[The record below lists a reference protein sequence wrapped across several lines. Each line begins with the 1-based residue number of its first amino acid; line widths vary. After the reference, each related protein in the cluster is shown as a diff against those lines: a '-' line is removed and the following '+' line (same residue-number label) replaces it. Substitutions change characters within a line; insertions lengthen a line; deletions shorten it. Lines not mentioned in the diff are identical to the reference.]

1 MQLRRDTYSAVQ
13 PPKNESSPV
22 KKLLIALAVTSTAFF
37 AQAHNQEIINLCFNS
52 EHVLLSAKLNR
63 ITQKPNEQGYTESD
77 SGKYVSLCGNIN
89 KDTID
94 TIYYRFGKLE
104 NIELEKKFEKNNP
117 LELYPHIDHPGIS
130 NVFRFKIS
138 SYTYFLNRVYGRGMD
153 VVSLSVKR
161 DKNTIAKFIGRND
174 EVNAPIDE
182 LLFLLDVE
190 GLSEYLGGVENIS
203 KNRILS
209 NAIKI
214 RSFDY

>member
-1 MQLRRDTYSAVQ
+1 MALSSISSVGCASIVLARRQLGSDVGEYF
-13 PPKNESSPV
+13 SS
-22 KKLLIALAVTSTAFF
+22 L
-37 AQAHNQEIINLCFNS
+37 
-52 EHVLLSAKLNR
+52 
-63 ITQKPNEQGYTESD
+63 
-77 SGKYVSLCGNIN
+77 
-89 KDTID
+89 
-94 TIYYRFGKLE
+94 
-104 NIELEKKFEKNNP
+104 

>member
-1 MQLRRDTYSAVQ
+1 MQLRRDTHSAVQ

-117 LELYPHIDHPGIS
+117 LAGC
-130 NVFRFKIS
+130 
-138 SYTYFLNRVYGRGMD
+138 
-153 VVSLSVKR
+153 
-161 DKNTIAKFIGRND
+161 
-174 EVNAPIDE
+174 
-182 LLFLLDVE
+182 
-190 GLSEYLGGVENIS
+190 
-203 KNRILS
+203 
-209 NAIKI
+209 
-214 RSFDY
+214 

>member
-1 MQLRRDTYSAVQ
+1 
-13 PPKNESSPV
+13 
-22 KKLLIALAVTSTAFF
+22 
-37 AQAHNQEIINLCFNS
+37 
-52 EHVLLSAKLNR
+52 
-63 ITQKPNEQGYTESD
+63 
-77 SGKYVSLCGNIN
+77 
-89 KDTID
+89 
-94 TIYYRFGKLE
+94 
-104 NIELEKKFEKNNP
+104 
-117 LELYPHIDHPGIS
+117 
-130 NVFRFKIS
+130 
-138 SYTYFLNRVYGRGMD
+138 MD

-161 DKNTIAKFIGRND
+161 DKNTIAEFIGRND